1 MLVRYPAYKLAP
13 VSVNQTRLT
22 SRIAARRCIV
32 RRSFRFALGFVI
44 ILSVAA
50 GTARA
55 IDWGWGGWGGW
66 VDTPEGALA
75 RGMGQYYE
83 GLGVLNK
90 KTAMA
95 DAINVDTMIRWN
107 EYLYDAHLEATRRM
121 VARRRANS
129 ERVRA
134 LAARSSRTC
143 SRVPRHATSKT
154 ATRSMRSSRSSAT
167 RGFPHRRYGRR
178 PHRSKPARFATFR
191 SATRPKP

>member
-1 MLVRYPAYKLAP
+1 M
-13 VSVNQTRLT
+13 
-22 SRIAARRCIV
+22 

-90 KTAMA
+90 KTAIG
-95 DAINVDTMIRWN
+95 DSINVDTMMRWN
-107 EYLYDAHLEATRRM
+107 VLFDAHLEATRRM
-121 VARRRANS
+121 VARRRQL
-129 ERVRA
+129 RA
-134 LAARSSRTC
+134 GPGRSSRDPQGS
-143 SRVPRHATSKT
+143 SRESVGTRRRKRQRLNAIAHAAQRPADFDFGLGLATS
-154 ATRSMRSSRSSAT
+154 RSM
-167 RGFPHRRYGRR
+167 
-178 PHRSKPARFATFR
+178 PAPSATFR
-191 SATRPKP
+191 FAMRPRR